1 MMNTLISYLKCCN
14 MKKVMLLSVL
24 TLFLIRIANAQ
35 HGRQKNNYLDIN
47 AGIGLLPAFVKD
59 AGKAK
64 TLPLSLS
71 ADYKLAKHF
80 SLGAFAGYSVT
91 ETSLKALPAG
101 GRARWQNRFSLAGLR
116 LAARSS
122 ALGPWNIYGGMSLAY
137 AHSRVRMLEG
147 QLEKARE
154 EKGIQESSGRLLY
167 SGFLGGRYSF
177 TPRIGMF
184 GELGFGASLVS
195 LGMSVRI

>member
-1 MMNTLISYLKCCN
+1 

-101 GRARWQNRFSLAGLR
+101 GAGQMAEPLFTR
-116 LAARSS
+116 RPA
-122 ALGPWNIYGGMSLAY
+122 PGGTEQ
-137 AHSRVRMLEG
+137 R
-147 QLEKARE
+147 
-154 EKGIQESSGRLLY
+154 
-167 SGFLGGRYSF
+167 
-177 TPRIGMF
+177 
-184 GELGFGASLVS
+184 FGAVEHLRRHVVG
-195 LGMSVRI
+195 LCPLPGRDAGGAA